1 MRLASIIKQALRRA
15 GIEARRY
22 GVQTSPDAQ
31 LGRIL
36 DHFGIDLVFDVGAHE
51 GQYAKGLR
59 MLGYRGRIVSFEPQ
73 TAVYA
78 RLLEASRNDPVW
90 EVAPRIA
97 IGDQD
102 GELAIHISAHSLS
115 SSILEMLPLHE
126 EAAPGSGIVGTELVP
141 VKHLDQVAAPYFHD
155 AQHVLLKID
164 TQGYEQHVLKGAK
177 GILEEIVL
185 IQTELSFAPLYAG
198 QPLFDEMRQTLL
210 SLGFRLYALFPGYVH
225 EKTGETL
232 QVDGLFVRGS

>member
-1 MRLASIIKQALRRA
+1 MLFASIIKQALRHA

-22 GVQTSPDAQ
+22 RVQTSPDAQ

-36 DHFGIDLVFDVGAHE
+36 DYFGIDLVFDVGAHE

-59 MLGYRGRIVSFEPQ
+59 ALGYRGRIVSFEPQ
-73 TAVYA
+73 TAVYT
-78 RLLEASRNDPVW
+78 RLLESSRNDPAW
-90 EVAPRIA
+90 EVAPRTA
-97 IGDQD
+97 VGDQD
-102 GELAIHISAHSLS
+102 GDLAIHISAHSLS

-126 EAAPGSGIVGTELVP
+126 QAAPGSGIVGTERIPIRCLN
-141 VKHLDQVAAPYFHD
+141 QVAPSYFRD
-155 AQHVLLKID
+155 AKNVLLKID
-164 TQGYEQHVLKGAK
+164 TQGYEQHVLKGAN
-177 GILEEIVL
+177 GILEKIAL

-232 QVDGLFVRGS
+232 QVDGIFVRGP

>member
-1 MRLASIIKQALRRA
+1 MRFASLIKQALRHS
-15 GIEARRY
+15 GIEARRF

-36 DHFGIDLVFDVGAHE
+36 DYFRIDLVFDVGAHE
-51 GQYAKGLR
+51 GQYSKGLR
-59 MLGYRGRIVSFEPQ
+59 ALGYHGRIVSYEPQ

-78 RLLEASRNDPVW
+78 RLVEVSRSDRMW
-90 EVAPRIA
+90 EVAPRTA
-97 IGDQD
+97 VGDHD
-102 GELAIHISAHSLS
+102 GDLVMHISAHSLS

-126 EAAPGSGIVGTELVP
+126 QAAPGSGIVGTERVP
-141 VKHLDQVAAPYFHD
+141 IRSLDQLAPPYFRD
-155 AQHVLLKID
+155 AQNILLKID
-164 TQGYEQHVLKGAK
+164 TQGYEQHVLKGAN
-177 GILEEIVL
+177 GILEKIAL

-232 QVDGLFVRGS
+232 QVDGLFVRGP